1 MSRFNAA
8 LRRRYVVIVLV
19 VVLLGSATGALAMQW
34 SRSAPLTITGYF
46 ASTVGLY
53 PGDNVEILGVPVGSV
68 TRIEP
73 GPDHAVVTFTI
84 RAGVPVPA
92 DVTAVIMAPNLLS
105 ARTLE
110 LAPVYTTGPKLS
122 DHTTIPVARTAVP
135 VEWDDVKDQLT
146 QLATQLGPQNGTP
159 QGPLREAIDQAADTF
174 DNNGV
179 SFRTA
184 VRELSQTAGR
194 LGDSRFDLVGTIKN
208 LRALVDTLSGSNEQI
223 VQFTDHVASLSQ
235 VFADSSTD
243 LAQSLDALNGALA
256 QVKSFLT
263 KNNPTIS
270 GQVTKLTDF
279 TSLLTQHSQDIE
291 QVLHVA
297 PNGLANFYNIYN
309 PAQGSIGAILS
320 LPNFA
325 NPVQFLCAGV
335 FDAGGTPDYYK
346 RTEICRQRMAPVLKR
361 IMMNFPPVLF
371 HPINTI
377 TAYKG
382 QITYDTPATEA
393 KAQTPVSQLQ
403 WQPLRGPSGPT
414 TSSATDLS
422 SLLLPSPSTPSPPGG
437 DAAAAA
443 PGGPAM
449 PAAPDQ
455 PSSVTAPGP
464 GPHQ

>member
-1 MSRFNAA
+1 MGRRQRPTDPTGHAA
-8 LRRRYVVIVLV
+8 RP
-19 VVLLGSATGALAMQW
+19 T
-34 SRSAPLTITGYF
+34 
-46 ASTVGLY
+46 
-53 PGDNVEILGVPVGSV
+53 
-68 TRIEP
+68 
-73 GPDHAVVTFTI
+73 
-84 RAGVPVPA
+84 
-92 DVTAVIMAPNLLS
+92 
-105 ARTLE
+105 
-110 LAPVYTTGPKLS
+110 
-122 DHTTIPVARTAVP
+122 
-135 VEWDDVKDQLT
+135 
-146 QLATQLGPQNGTP
+146 NGTP